1 MIVLVWVLSGFISIP
16 PLLGWKKDVDLTWFW
31 ELLAS
36 KGNQSQMDFLQD
48 LEESGSIDLHN
59 FTQTLETVVY
69 PTCGVS
75 ISLLLPSTMSHTTYA
90 NEPLASLQI
99 NELFSLKIDA
109 FIPNFLKMTSN
120 LQLEK

>member
-1 MIVLVWVLSGFISIP
+1 MIVMVWVLSGFISIP

-48 LEESGSIDLHN
+48 LEESGRIDLHN

-75 ISLLLPSTMSHTTYA
+75 ILSHTTYA
-90 NEPLASLQI
+90 NESLASLQI
-99 NELFSLKIDA
+99 NEL
-109 FIPNFLKMTSN
+109 
-120 LQLEK
+120 